1 MPLCPLL
8 GFSDAGK
15 PLLNVRIS
23 GDEAASQSPEEIVR
37 RMGLAS
43 PLLLVLPSNV
53 IEAKPTDG
61 QASMLRASTCIVGPC
76 NFAQADGPRAWLE
89 AGAKYA
95 LFCAPAAGSPAAL
108 AAAVTVAAKDAAI
121 PAERLL
127 MLLNVPDN
135 CTS

>member
-37 RMGLAS
+37 RMGLVS
-43 PLLLVLPSNV
+43 RYCSRLPSN
-53 IEAKPTDG
+53 ADRLKPTDG

-95 LFCAPAAGSPAAL
+95 LFCA
-108 AAAVTVAAKDAAI
+108 AAARRPRSPPPSPSPQRTRPSRPSVY
-121 PAERLL
+121 
-127 MLLNVPDN
+127 
-135 CTS
+135 